1 MKRVGSFEAK
11 TYLSR
16 LLREVESGE
25 TVEILRNGHAI
36 ARIVPVGVEA
46 KSPREA
52 MQRLLTSRATLG
64 ELSVQQ
70 LRDEG
75 RR

>member
-1 MKRVGSFEAK
+1 MKQVGSFEAK
-11 TYLSR
+11 THLSR
-16 LLREVESGE
+16 LLREVEAGE
-25 TVEILRNGHAI
+25 MVEILRNGHAI

-46 KSPREA
+46 KSPKEA
-52 MQRLLTSRATLG
+52 MRRLLSSSATLG
-64 ELSVQQ
+64 DLSVQQ